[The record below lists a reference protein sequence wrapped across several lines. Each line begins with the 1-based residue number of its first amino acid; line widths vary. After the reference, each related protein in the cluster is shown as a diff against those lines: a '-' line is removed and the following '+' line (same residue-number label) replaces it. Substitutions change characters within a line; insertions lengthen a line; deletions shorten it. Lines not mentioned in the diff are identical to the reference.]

1 MTINFGRYAIVY
13 FLTALGFAVFSA
25 LLEAFTGLSGGG
37 GAATVVPAF
46 VAAMSEGQRWVRENG
61 GPMPEKA
68 ALWQGAWR
76 CTLAAAAVNAVTF
89 AALRMIPAIREM
101 LQAIPFVFFA
111 VLVVILLGVTLL
123 INRFGLGSGIKAEF
137 KRLEKA

>member
-76 CTLAAAAVNAVTF
+76 CTLAAAAVNAITP
-89 AALRMIPAIREM
+89 ALQRSIARS
-101 LQAIPFVFFA
+101 A
-111 VLVVILLGVTLL
+111 GVASLNSRIATSCLPST
-123 INRFGLGSGIKAEF
+123 ISRP
-137 KRLEKA
+137 